1 MSIYENIKTA
11 VFEAT
16 GKKIRTLDTDFIKD
30 LGLNSLDIVNIV
42 VIIEKKYKIK
52 IPNRDLWDL
61 HTVRDAISYF
71 RRRGIAR

>member
-1 MSIYENIKTA
+1 MYEEIKAA

-16 GKKIRTLDTDFIKD
+16 GKKVRTLDTDFIKD

-42 VIIEKKYKIK
+42 VIFEKKYNIN

-61 HTVRDAISYF
+61 HTVRDAIGYL